1 MARSLRV
8 LRHSYRNLCTQS
20 VSDTGYKDAYGARDL
35 FTVVIIAGI
44 QLRMFYAYAPVAQ
57 RQRQGT

>member
-8 LRHSYRNLCTQS
+8 LRHSYRNLATQS

-35 FTVVIIAGI
+35 FTIVIIAGI
-44 QLRMFYAYAPVAQ
+44 QLRMFYADAYVAQ
-57 RQRQGT
+57 WQRQGT